1 MSSSINSL
9 SIENIDVIPDTGIRT
24 GGIKPYGKFDE
35 GFCFRVNTKQPNEYF
50 KQSMENLSP
59 KKYTA
64 KNWIICTDL
73 ESAKDTLMLML
84 IRLKL
89 KNQHSRNIYLEYEKS
104 SVYKDNN
111 TPKIP
116 DGKVGSIYE
125 GGNSKIDCSMI
136 VLHPWTP
143 CTLSCGGGN
152 NFLQLMKIP
161 AQKGGKECQN
171 SESIRKRECN
181 MQACPTVS
189 NMKAITQGNT
199 TTTSIMS
206 SATVKMMSISSR
218 PLRYDKCHLK
228 EGDAL
233 IEKNDASTK
242 DFSTKPM
249 IPIRIV
255 MTDRTIAAYLDDSLK
270 SKIVDYNLRD
280 SVMIKKS
287 DGNCFV
293 IQNNLRQD
301 KFCMLDSSKGDF
313 LEEWYYDFNL
323 FKNQCQTKR
332 AKSSVIF
339 SEEKKLEDDYRKK
352 VAGVQASM
360 VEEKASMIKKRVEQ
374 SESRKLVTKVD
385 KVRKVSITAI
395 EKEQRLEDLL
405 EKEESSREE
414 DETNTFTK
422 QIEGEKKKEECL
434 MKAIKEKEIEN
445 QYNIAKASAE
455 RAVEKITT
463 ETKKQIT
470 IQREN
475 ITKKIIE
482 MRNRQKRKKAQLRS
496 EVMTIRTQIAARLQ
510 TINKSGSSTTCI
522 SSLTSETKREQYC
535 SEHFADNYIKFADC
549 INKDSF
555 CYVCCESEFGDLH
568 VVNRDSCYTACDDAT
583 KITPT

>member
-1 MSSSINSL
+1 MIDSL
-9 SIENIDVIPDTGIRT
+9 SIENVDVIPDTGIRT
-24 GGIKPYGKFDE
+24 GGIKDYGKFDE
-35 GFCFRVNTKQPNEYF
+35 GFCFRINTKVPSEFF
-50 KQSMENLSP
+50 KQTMENLAP
-59 KKYTA
+59 KKYAA
-64 KNWIICTDL
+64 KNWIICTDI
-73 ESAKDTLMLML
+73 EASKDTLMLML

-104 SVYKDNN
+104 STFKTNN

-116 DGKVGSIYE
+116 DGKVGSIFE
-125 GGNSKIDCSMI
+125 GGNSKVDCSMI
-136 VLHPWTP
+136 IIHAWTG
-143 CTLSCGGGN
+143 CTLACGGGKS
-152 NFLQLMKIP
+152 FLQLMKMP
-161 AQKGGKECQN
+161 AKTGGKECEN
-171 SESIRKRECN
+171 SEVIRQRECN

-189 NMKAITQGNT
+189 NMKAITEGSK
-199 TTTSIMS
+199 TSTSVMS
-206 SATVKMMSISSR
+206 GATVKMMSISSR

-233 IEKNDASTK
+233 MELNDASTK
-242 DFSTKPM
+242 DFTTKPM
-249 IPIRIV
+249 IPIRLV
-255 MTDRTIAAYLDDSLK
+255 MTEKTIAAYQDDTIK
-270 SKIVDYNLRD
+270 SKYVDYNLSQ

-287 DGNCFV
+287 EGNCFV
-293 IQNNLRQD
+293 IQNNMKSD
-301 KFCMLDSSKGDF
+301 KFCMLDSGKGDF

>member
-1 MSSSINSL
+1 M
-9 SIENIDVIPDTGIRT
+9 T
-24 GGIKPYGKFDE
+24 
-35 GFCFRVNTKQPNEYF
+35 
-50 KQSMENLSP
+50 MENLSP
-59 KKYTA
+59 KSYTS
-64 KNWIICTDL
+64 KNWIICTDTDA
-73 ESAKDTLMLML
+73 AKDTLMLML

-89 KNQHSRNIYLEYEKS
+89 KNQHSRNIYLEYEKNS
-104 SVYKDNN
+104 IAKENN

-125 GGNSKIDCSMI
+125 GGNSKIDCAMI

-143 CTLSCGGGN
+143 CTLACGGGN
-152 NFLQLMKIP
+152 SFLQLMKIP
-161 AQKGGKECQN
+161 AKQGGKECEN
-171 SESIRKRECN
+171 TESIRKRDCN
-181 MQACPTVS
+181 MQPCPTVS
-189 NMKAITQGNT
+189 NMKAMTQGSS
-199 TTTSIMS
+199 TSSSSVSMS
-206 SATVKMMSISSR
+206 SATVKMMAISSR

-233 IEKNDASTK
+233 IEKNDESTK

-255 MTDRTIAAYLDDSLK
+255 MTDKTIAAYLDDSLK
-270 SKIVDYNLRD
+270 SKVVDYNLSQ
-280 SVMIKKS
+280 SVMIKKGDS
-287 DGNCFV
+287 CFI
-293 IQNNLRQD
+293 IQSNLRND

-332 AKSSVIF
+332 AKSSIIF
-339 SEEKKLEDDYRKK
+339 SEEKKLEDDFRKK

-374 SESRKLVTKVD
+374 TEKRKLVSKVD
-385 KVRKVSITAI
+385 QVRKVSLTAI

-405 EKEESSREE
+405 EKEEASREE
-414 DETNTFTK
+414 DETRTFTT
-422 QIEGEKKKEECL
+422 QIESEKKKEECL

-470 IQREN
+470 QQREN

-510 TINKSGSSTTCI
+510 TINKMGSTKTCI
-522 SSLTSETKREQYC
+522 SSLKSENDREKYC

-549 INKDSF
+549 INKSSF

-568 VVNRDSCYTACDDAT
+568 VVNRDQCYTACDDET
-583 KITPT
+583 KENK

>member
-1 MSSSINSL
+1 MIDSCN
-9 SIENIDVIPDTGIRT
+9 IENVDIIPDTGIRT
-24 GGIKPYGKFDE
+24 GGIKDYGKFDE
-35 GFCFRVNTKQPNEYF
+35 GFCFRINTKVPNEYF
-50 KQSMENLSP
+50 KQSMENLTP
-59 KKYTA
+59 TKYLA

-73 ESAKDTLMLML
+73 QAAKDTLMLML

-89 KNQHSRNIYLEYEKS
+89 KNQHSKNIYLEYEKS
-104 SVYKDNN
+104 STYKTNN

-116 DGKVGSIYE
+116 DGKVGSIFE
-125 GGNSKIDCSMI
+125 GGNSKVDCSMI
-136 VLHPWTP
+136 IIHPWTP
-143 CTLSCGGGN
+143 CTLACGGGKSY
-152 NFLQLMKIP
+152 LQLMKIP
-161 AQKGGKECQN
+161 AKQGGKECEN
-171 SESIRKRECN
+171 TEAIRQRECN

-189 NMKAITQGNT
+189 NMKAITEGT
-199 TTTSIMS
+199 KTTTSIMK

-242 DFSTKPM
+242 DFTVKPM

-255 MTDRTIAAYLDDSLK
+255 MTEKTFAAYQDDTLK
-270 SKIVDYNLRD
+270 SKIIDYNL
-280 SVMIKKS
+280 SQAVMIKKS

-293 IQNNLRQD
+293 IQNNERND
-301 KFCMLDSSKGDF
+301 KFCMLDSGKGDF

-332 AKSSVIF
+332 AKSSLIF
-339 SEEKKLEDDYRKK
+339 SEEKKLEDEFKKK

-374 SESRKLVTKVD
+374 TETRKLVSKVD
-385 KVRKVSITAI
+385 KVRKVSLTAI

-414 DETNTFTK
+414 DETSTFTQ
-422 QIEGEKKKEECL
+422 QIESEKKKEECL

-496 EVMTIRTQIAARLQ
+496 EVMTIRTQIASRLQ
-510 TINKSGSSTTCI
+510 TINKMGSTTTCI
-522 SSLTSETKREQYC
+522 SSMKGESNREKYC

-568 VVNRDSCYTACDDAT
+568 VVNRDSCYTSCDDAT
-583 KITPT
+583 KKP